1 MADTSAKR
9 KSTRPSKPTSRSPG
23 TPGSGNGNCR
33 YDSSLGLL
41 TKKFVNLVEAAPDGV
56 LDLNKA
62 ADALAVQKRRI
73 YDITNVLEGIG
84 LIEKKLKNNIQWKGG
99 STSDAADN
107 LPEQAALRQEVAHLQ
122 EDEQNLKR
130 HIKALETSIKDMT
143 EDAANSARLY
153 VTDEDIAK
161 LPCTANDTVFAVK
174 APQGTTLEVPDPD
187 DGLET
192 GQRRYRIV
200 LKSNCDTPIDVWLVS
215 GHHQQQQQEDQQ
227 VPLGH
232 PHATMAAVQVKQEV
246 DHMAGPCDPT
256 ASQFDGTLQIDASP
270 PFATVHNSEPD
281 PDAWY
286 QHSEPPA
293 LGIADYFEH
302 EPDMI

>member
-1 MADTSAKR
+1 MAETNGKR
-9 KSTRPSKPTSRSPG
+9 KSTRNSKPTSRSPG

-62 ADALAVQKRRI
+62 ADALSVQKRRI

-99 STSDAADN
+99 STADAADT
-107 LPEQAALRQEVAHLQ
+107 LPEQVSLRQEVAHLQ
-122 EDEQNLKR
+122 EDEQNLKK
-130 HIKALETSIKDMT
+130 HITALENSIKDMT
-143 EDAANSARLY
+143 ENAANSARLY

-215 GHHQQQQQEDQQ
+215 GHHQARQPEQEQEMDA
-227 VPLGH
+227 PS
-232 PHATMAAVQVKQEV
+232 HAAMQAAQIKEESEP
-246 DHMAGPCDPT
+246 MAGPSHL
-256 ASQFDGTLQIDASP
+256 AAGHLDGNLGLQASP
-270 PFATVHNSEPD
+270 ALLGVRGSDAD
-281 PDAWY
+281 PDAWF
-286 QHSEPPA
+286 QHNEPPA
-293 LGIADYFEH
+293 LGITDYFEQ
-302 EPDMI
+302 DMM